1 MMDLRTI
8 PIENILPQR
17 RPFIMVDCLTE
28 YSGSGAAT
36 ELYITDDNILVDNGM
51 LSYSGLIEN
60 MAQTCA
66 AIIGYYS
73 RYVLGEDVSIGVI
86 GAVRDV
92 RIYSLP
98 EVGQTIHTGIEIVTE
113 VFNVR
118 MVKARIAGASGNL
131 LAEGTLKIALT
142 DSKAVREEHRNG
154 MPDIPADSS
163 KG

>member
-1 MMDLRTI
+1 MAAPVVQLVRLLGGKMMDLRKI

-28 YSGSGAAT
+28 YSESGAAT
-36 ELYITDDNILVDNGM
+36 ELYITDDNILVDNGV

-66 AIIGYYS
+66 AMIGYYS
-73 RYVLGEDVSIGVI
+73 RYIMREDVRIGVI
-86 GAVRDV
+86 GAVRNV

-98 EVGQTIHTGIEIVTE
+98 KVGQTICTDIEVVTE
-113 VFNVR
+113 VFNVK
-118 MVKARIAGASGNL
+118 MVKAKAVDAGGTL

-142 DSKAVREEHRNG
+142 DSKPV
-154 MPDIPADSS
+154 
-163 KG
+163 